1 MAILERAEITDS
13 NGRRVT
19 VERRA
24 IVGRARNGHDDHTPA
39 YDGPRNAREL
49 ATLLEDLSHDARRIP
64 PSGGHEPNGFHEAKS
79 ELAHKL
85 DGLSAWA
92 RRQCF

>member
-1 MAILERAEITDS
+1 MAILERSTIHDG
-13 NGRRVT
+13 NGRRIT

-24 IVGRARNGHDDHTPA
+24 IAGRAKPIDLPTLRA
-39 YDGPRNAREL
+39 DGPRNAREL

-64 PSGGHEPNGFHEAKS
+64 PSGGHNPNGFHEAKS